1 MINEGL
7 NLPKKNP
14 TEITFDGL
22 DVQYRSDKYG
32 KGIEI
37 TGSLS
42 QYNSGRATEV
52 TFTPDQIDIEV
63 EEIWNEHW
71 EEISDEIEQ
80 AYYNQK

>member
-7 NLPKKNP
+7 NLPKKHP

-22 DVQYRSDKYG
+22 RVQYRSDKYG

-42 QYNSGRATEV
+42 EYNTGRSIEV
-52 TFTPDQIDIEV
+52 IFTPDTINGDV

-71 EEISDEIEQ
+71 EEISDEIENE
-80 AYYNQK
+80 YWKQK